1 MFFIGVFGIQDKDR
15 YIGAYNNIVCPVCG
29 KLARYEIHKT
39 YRYLHIFFIPTF
51 RWNTRYIVKASCCGS
66 IYELD
71 PLRRQGI
78 RKIPGLKSGR
88 KTCGVLTIMYLSDTA
103 RTAGSMCRRIQL
115 LPYCGGK
122 GNEIGRHG

>member
-1 MFFIGVFGIQDKDR
+1 MFFIGVFGIQDKDKH
-15 YIGAYNNIVCPVCG
+15 IGTYNNIVCPACG

-71 PLRRQGI
+71 PFVGREFEKDPRTGIRPENLRRLDHY
-78 RKIPGLKSGR
+78 IPFR
-88 KTCGVLTIMYLSDTA
+88 YCPD
-103 RTAGSMCRRIQL
+103 CRIDVPSEFSYC
-115 LPYCGGK
+115 PYCGG
-122 GNEIGRHG
+122 RLQQ